1 MDSSRIHRAPENTMI
16 CSDKQYERSKRV
28 IEDLLDAKLRT
39 EQDLGKEEWLRQAE
53 LSALE
58 AQIAATQG
66 EVNHYQVLKT
76 GKITRSKSKSLKD
89 LPQLLVEARIAQ
101 GYSQTQL
108 AALVNLKPQQ
118 IQRYEA
124 SSYMGAS
131 LTRMKEIAL
140 VLGIQ
145 INGLFELRNAIGN
158 RKLS

>member
-1 MDSSRIHRAPENTMI
+1 MI
-16 CSDKQYERSKRV
+16 YSDEQYERYKRI
-28 IEDLLDAKLRT
+28 IEDLLDAKLLT
-39 EQDLGKEEWLRQAE
+39 EKNLEKEEWLRQAE

-58 AQIAATQG
+58 AQIAATQD
-66 EVNHYQVLKT
+66 EVDHYQDLKA
-76 GKITRSKSKSLKD
+76 GKITHSKSKSLND
-89 LPQLLVEARIAQ
+89 LPQLLVESRIAQ

-108 AALVNLKPQQ
+108 ADLMNLKHRQ

-131 LTRMKEIAL
+131 LTTLNEIAV
-140 VLGIQ
+140 VLRIQ